1 MTMPH
6 ASLPHTA
13 DTGIEASAP
22 TFIALVEELATGMFE
37 LMATAECPATGT
49 TVTADVEASTREDLV
64 VDALSE
70 LLYISETEDLYLC
83 RFEVTAPGEGS
94 LHVRAVGVP
103 IKDAEPTGPPIK
115 AVTYHQLEISGT
127 PEGWAAR
134 VYFDV

>member
-1 MTMPH
+1 MPH

-37 LMATAECPATGT
+37 LMATVDCPAVGT
-49 TVTADVEASTREDLV
+49 TVTADVEASTNEDLV
-64 VDALSE
+64 VDTLSE
-70 LLYISETEDLYLC
+70 LLYLFETEDLHLC

-103 IKDAEPTGPPIK
+103 MADAEATGPPIK
-115 AVTYHQLEISGT
+115 AVTYHELEISGT
-127 PEGWAAR
+127 SEGWAGR

>member
-1 MTMPH
+1 MPH
-6 ASLPHTA
+6 APLPHTA

-37 LMATAECPATGT
+37 LMATADCPDAVTM
-49 TVTADVEASTREDLV
+49 VTADVEASTREDLV
-64 VDALSE
+64 VDTLSE
-70 LLYISETEDLYLC
+70 LLYLFETEDLHLC
-83 RFEVTAPGEGS
+83 RFEVTAPREGS

-103 IKDAEPTGPPIK
+103 IADVEPTGPPIK
-115 AVTYHQLEISGT
+115 AVTYHQIEISGT

>member
-1 MTMPH
+1 MPH

-37 LMATAECPATGT
+37 LMAMVDCPAAGA
-49 TVTADVEASTREDLV
+49 TVTADVEASTNEDLV
-64 VDALSE
+64 VDTLSE
-70 LLYISETEDLYLC
+70 LLYLFETEDLHLC
-83 RFEVTAPGEGS
+83 RFEVTAPTEGS

-103 IKDAEPTGPPIK
+103 VAGVEPTGPPIK
-115 AVTYHQLEISGT
+115 AVTYHQLEVSGT
-127 PEGWAAR
+127 SEGWAGT